1 MEGGPGGSSPLGAR
15 PPPKRTY
22 GSKQGSRRLFG
33 TNNRTTTTTTTTAT
47 TTTTGVGKSSAGS
60 PEESSRSTPPAELKN
75 GRLHAAETCRSSGL
89 MPQQSAVRFGA
100 AVGSGARSAEDVF
113 RLIRD
118 AGEGGEGGRT
128 SAIALAQACKS
139 RETRKAMLSNAGDIL
154 SELTSVML
162 ASLRAGRGD
171 QHHDKATVHGLAV
184 AMFVLS
190 KDRAM
195 AKAFSASAVSTLAVL
210 IEHNGRQEDPLGS
223 CAAAASAST
232 ARTSSIQVSAKGR
245 QPKPASL
252 MATMGTIYER
262 QSSSGESNG
271 HKGACPFDMSDEDE
285 DNDEGDPSG
294 RFGGGFSAG
303 TESNGAGPAVSG
315 KRSLPAHG
323 GAASCSSPNRRTSP
337 GAQTNEHG
345 SANAMVR
352 ARMLLDIADIVP
364 WGMANRHLVSAADLG
379 LATLLNVA
387 AQACQE
393 SVEREGGVAAD
404 GATGGGEPTDE
415 EFSTQGSMGSQSE
428 PGSVIGA
435 LANGQANGSD
445 ASSANNNN
453 AGIVPELSRLAP
465 TGFLLPFV
473 VGATAVLAD
482 LSVASLRSLHQL
494 LLALRLLDLATLESS
509 GEEGGAAAKATAGA
523 AKPPRHSP
531 SHPYAEL
538 TGALLLVVAE
548 CQPFCRDG
556 VSARHPWKGKA
567 PGRRFGDGVNEQ
579 PTGSQQPPVV
589 GNEVAAKVHECLLAA
604 LRVLINV
611 THHDARVCAEVAAR
625 RGLETLMGCLARS
638 CCGRQVGDSDGSS
651 RGPLA
656 VRAKSDL
663 DLLGDVVNEANETIP
678 GTGLEEDGSGEEAG
692 SGAGDFD
699 TQVLAMSA
707 LINCVE
713 LKESADNCAAM
724 ASLAVHP
731 PAAWAAGGKAAA
743 GDSRKHRRL
752 LPGVGDCRCLA
763 PEFLAKLL
771 TRYTRN
777 FAHQLEA
784 DRPGENDDD
793 EGPASRTPSGTAQ
806 HGGGVIVGGS
816 SAAAPA
822 THSIPSAVAATPQ
835 KGDNGEQAMSH
846 AEGTD
851 LVLGGH
857 CALLLG
863 LLVRDQE
870 RNRRLALPVLP
881 NGDPTLIVRVLEA
894 FMALQFQA
902 GVLTEELVLA
912 VQGLVEELE
921 GLDALS
927 AEENEPFEPVAD
939 EEPASVTTFPVAA
952 ASVSAAATTP
962 QQCGRKRPRAP
973 SSSSKLPPVEE
984 SFATPPSGH
993 SGVEAGGGDD
1003 SKATDFSLSVENSRT
1018 VAQEES
1024 ISSLWMTQSPSEDAT
1039 PPPKRPKPSEP
1050 SSPSPPPAAA
1060 SEEERQATAT
1070 PNKCSSTT
1078 SDPAETPPS
1087 RTQTPGSTTT
1097 PSSSWRAGITSIA
1110 KRIGLGL
1117 RGRSV
1122 AGSSWLGSGSKLQ
1135 SYRNRSA
1142 YGSQTWRKASS
1153 RSLAGSSHAS
1163 PSYGHAGERAAAG
1176 LTAGR
1181 GGKPSRNVFDILSDE
1196 SEVDVQDASP
1206 VGGAASGVG
1215 GTGAGPRS
1223 GGGGAV
1229 AATQRGA
1236 AKSVAEGGVGPRRAR
1251 SSTVAATVGGS
1262 ANSAAGG
1269 GGGPRSGRS
1278 INVGTAASSFDIDDW
1293 SDSSNESPGQR
1304 KPGEE
1309 AKAKGARVATC
1320 QLQALGGSRGSARGC
1335 GGRGGGV
1342 GGGGVAA
1349 QSVFDRRKRRSPSPS
1364 PPPASAPTAGRNSNA
1379 PRGAATNSGL
1389 PGVAKRGIKIAPAT
1403 SIAKVKGGVTSPP
1416 TEEDGARD
1424 KLVREHGRS
1433 AGVLGLANG
1442 ARPAV
1447 KSGDSARGGRVGGV
1461 LPATRRVL
1469 GVDGRSRAGAEK
1481 PASRNVF
1488 EMSDEDESD

>member
-1 MEGGPGGSSPLGAR
+1 
-15 PPPKRTY
+15 
-22 GSKQGSRRLFG
+22 
-33 TNNRTTTTTTTTAT
+33 
-47 TTTTGVGKSSAGS
+47 
-60 PEESSRSTPPAELKN
+60 
-75 GRLHAAETCRSSGL
+75 
-89 MPQQSAVRFGA
+89 
-100 AVGSGARSAEDVF
+100 
-113 RLIRD
+113 
-118 AGEGGEGGRT
+118 
-128 SAIALAQACKS
+128 
-139 RETRKAMLSNAGDIL
+139 MLSNAGDIL

-162 ASLRAGRGD
+162 ASLQAGRGD

-210 IEHNGRQEDPLGS
+210 IESNGRREDPLGT
-223 CAAAASAST
+223 CAAAAASAAASA
-232 ARTSSIQVSAKGR
+232 ARISSVQMSAAGGR
-245 QPKPASL
+245 RPKPASL
-252 MATMGTIYER
+252 MDTMGTIYEQR
-262 QSSSGESNG
+262 SRSVESNG

-285 DNDEGDPSG
+285 DNDKGDAPG
-294 RFGGGFSAG
+294 RVGGGFRSVG
-303 TESNGAGPAVSG
+303 TESSGAGRAESG
-315 KRSLPAHG
+315 KRSLRANG
-323 GAASCSSPNRRTSP
+323 GATSCNAPNRRTSP
-337 GAQTNEHG
+337 CAQPNDHG

-387 AQACQE
+387 AQACPE
-393 SVEREGGVAAD
+393 NVEGGGGVAAD
-404 GATGGGEPTDE
+404 GAAGGESVDE

-453 AGIVPELSRLAP
+453 AGIMPELSRLAP
-465 TGFLLPFV
+465 TGFLLPVV

-494 LLALRLLDLATLESS
+494 LLALRLLDLATLESP
-509 GEEGGAAAKATAGA
+509 GEGDGSAAKAAAGA
-523 AKPPRHSP
+523 ATPPRESR

-548 CQPFCRDG
+548 CQPFCSDG
-556 VSARHPWKGKA
+556 VPARHHRKGKA
-567 PGRRFGDGVNEQ
+567 PDRIFGDGVNEQ
-579 PTGSQQPPVV
+579 PTGSQQPVV

-625 RGLETLMGCLARS
+625 RGLETLMRCLARS
-638 CCGRQVGDSDGSS
+638 CCGSQGGDSDGSS
-651 RGPLA
+651 RGPLI
-656 VRAKSDL
+656 VRAKSDM

-678 GTGLEEDGSGEEAG
+678 ETGLEEDGSGGEAG

-699 TQVLAMSA
+699 AQVLAMSA

-724 ASLAVHP
+724 ASLAVRP
-731 PAAWAAGGKAAA
+731 PDAWATGRKAFA
-743 GDSRKHRRL
+743 GDSRKHRRRP

-771 TRYTRN
+771 TLYTRN

-784 DRPGENDDD
+784 GRPGENDDD
-793 EGPASRTPSGTAQ
+793 ERPVSRPPSGTAQ
-806 HGGGVIVGGS
+806 HGGGVIAGGS

-822 THSIPSAVAATPQ
+822 THSIPSPVAVTPQ
-835 KGDNGEQAMSH
+835 KGDNGEQSMSH

-921 GLDALS
+921 GLDALP
-927 AEENEPFEPVAD
+927 AEEGDPFEPVAD
-939 EEPASVTTFPVAA
+939 EEPASVATCPAAA

-962 QQCGRKRPRAP
+962 QRRGQKRPRGPP
-973 SSSSKLPPVEE
+973 SNRELPPVEGNL
-984 SFATPPSGH
+984 ATLPSGL

-1003 SKATDFSLSVENSRT
+1003 GKNDFSLSVKSSRT
-1018 VAQEES
+1018 AAQEES
-1024 ISSLWMTQSPSEDAT
+1024 ASSLWMTQAPSEDAT
-1039 PPPKRPKPSEP
+1039 PPPKRSKPSEP

-1070 PNKCSSTT
+1070 PNKSSSAT
-1078 SDPAETPPS
+1078 SDSAETPAS
-1087 RTQTPGSTTT
+1087 RSQTPGSTKKS
-1097 PSSSWRAGITSIA
+1097 PSSWRAGITSIA
-1110 KRIGLGL
+1110 ERIGLGF
-1117 RGRSV
+1117 RGRSA
-1122 AGSSWLGSGSKLQ
+1122 AGSKSWFGSGPKLQ
-1135 SYRNRSA
+1135 SFRNRSA

-1153 RSLAGSSHAS
+1153 RSLAGSSHSS
-1163 PSYGHAGERAAAG
+1163 PSYSQAGEGAAAG

-1181 GGKPSRNVFDILSDE
+1181 GGKPSRNVFDFLSDE
-1196 SEVDVQDASP
+1196 SEVDLQDASP

-1215 GTGAGPRS
+1215 GGVVGPRS
-1223 GGGGAV
+1223 DRSGAV
-1229 AATQRGA
+1229 AATVSGA
-1236 AKSVAEGGVGPRRAR
+1236 ANSVTGGGAGSTSGR
-1251 SSTVAATVGGS
+1251 SSTVAATVGGA
-1262 ANSAAGG
+1262 ANSVAEGRV
-1269 GGGPRSGRS
+1269 GPRSGRS
-1278 INVGTAASSFDIDDW
+1278 NNVATTSSSFDIDNW
-1293 SDSSNESPGQR
+1293 SDSSNESPLRR

-1320 QLQALGGSRGSARGC
+1320 QLQALGHSRGSARGC
-1335 GGRGGGV
+1335 GARGGGV
-1342 GGGGVAA
+1342 SGGGSTAR
-1349 QSVFDRRKRRSPSPS
+1349 SVFDRRRRRSPSPS
-1364 PPPASAPTAGRNSNA
+1364 PPPAAAPAAGRNYNA
-1379 PRGAATNSGL
+1379 SRGAAAPGGL
-1389 PGVAKRGIKIAPAT
+1389 PGVAKEGIKTAPAT
-1403 SIAKVKGGVTSPP
+1403 SIAKAKGGVTSPP
-1416 TEEDGARD
+1416 TEEVGARA
-1424 KLVREHGRS
+1424 KLGGEHGRS
-1433 AGVLGLANG
+1433 AGLFGLANG
-1442 ARPAV
+1442 ARPTV
-1447 KSGDSARGGRVGGV
+1447 NKGDSARGGRVGGV
-1461 LPATRRVL
+1461 KPATRRVL
-1469 GVDGRSRAGAEK
+1469 GVDGRSKGGAEK